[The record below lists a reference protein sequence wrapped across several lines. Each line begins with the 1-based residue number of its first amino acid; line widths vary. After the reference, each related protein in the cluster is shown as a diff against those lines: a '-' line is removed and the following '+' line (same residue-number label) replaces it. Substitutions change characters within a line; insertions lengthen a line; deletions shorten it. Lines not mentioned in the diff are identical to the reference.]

1 MSELVAHQFDDL
13 EQQTEAGT
21 LGMWAFLGTEVLF
34 FGGMIC
40 GYTIYRRLYFPAWH
54 QGSLVV
60 DNFRWLGISSGAW
73 NTGVLLTS
81 SLTVVLG
88 VWAAKVGRNKMLWWM
103 LGLTLLMGVGF
114 LGIKAGEYT
123 HEYREGVMPGP
134 NVFFPNAAIS
144 ADLQKAAQDSGSSEA
159 ALRHEFQ
166 LFWCFYFFMTGV
178 HALHVIVGLG
188 LFTYLLIEARRGKFT
203 PRKHAPVEIMGLYW
217 HFVDLVWIFLFPLLY
232 LVR

>member
-1 MSELVAHQFDDL
+1 MAEFVAHQFDDL

-21 LGMWAFLGTEVLF
+21 LGMWTFLGTEVLF

-40 GYTIYRRLYFPAWH
+40 GYTIYRHMYFAAWM

-60 DNFRWLGISSGAW
+60 DNFRWLGVSSGAW
-73 NTGVLLTS
+73 NTAVLLTS

-88 VWAAKVGRNKMLWWM
+88 VWAARMGRNTMLGWM
-103 LGLTLLMGVGF
+103 LALTLAMGVGF

-134 NVFFPNAAIS
+134 NVYAPDRDVSEA
-144 ADLQKAAQDSGSSEA
+144 LRKAAEESGTSEA
-159 ALRHEFQ
+159 AIRREFQ
-166 LFWCFYFFMTGV
+166 LFWCFYFFMTGG
-178 HALHVIVGLG
+178 HGLHVLVGLG

-203 PRKHAPVEIMGLYW
+203 PRKHAPVEIIGLYW